1 MRQPFLLLLGAV
13 ALLAGSCTDKPRPP
27 PPELDEQHV
36 ITVEG
41 TTVSYNGRVIPWNTP
56 PERWQ
61 EVLGP
66 RSRKEER
73 ISVWDDLGVYLSD
86 NDSRYPAKDYA
97 VSSFTVLLGRSRH
110 SKLTKTEPDS
120 WPKKTFRGRLMVDGT
135 LIHAGMSLDQINQIN
150 SEKKGEPFMPGYLRS
165 IYSYDL
171 SGFYIRLDFSHD
183 RTLTS
188 FSISPPAEAAP
199 PEAAQ

>member
-1 MRQPFLLLLGAV
+1 MSRTRLLLLVAV
-13 ALLAGSCTDKPRPP
+13 VLLAGSCTDKPRPP

-41 TTVSYNGRVIPWNTP
+41 TTVSYNGRVIPWGTP
-56 PERWQ
+56 PEQWQ

-66 RSRKEER
+66 RSRKVR
-73 ISVWDDLGVYLSD
+73 SISVWDDLGVYLYD
-86 NDSRYPAKDYA
+86 NTSSHPAKEYPVA
-97 VSSFTVLLGRSRH
+97 SLAILLGRTRKST
-110 SKLTKTEPDS
+110 LTQTEPDF
-120 WPKKTFRGRLMVDGT
+120 WPKKTFRGRLMVDGS

-171 SGFYIRLDFSHD
+171 SGFYIRLDFGHD

-188 FSISPPAEAAP
+188 FSISPPADAAP
-199 PEAAQ
+199 PEAAE